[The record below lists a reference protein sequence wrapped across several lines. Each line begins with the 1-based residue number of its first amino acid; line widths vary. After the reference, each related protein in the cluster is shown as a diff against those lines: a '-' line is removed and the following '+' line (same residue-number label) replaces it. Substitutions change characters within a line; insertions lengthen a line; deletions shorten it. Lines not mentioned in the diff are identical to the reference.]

1 MSMSAIGNYIHRSL
15 KGYIGE
21 NPKPPYLYQAASAY
35 NLKQKQIQAQID
47 NMKIDAELENAAKEL
62 ETILNNFLSQKDFK
76 DEYNNWLEEFNDD
89 FFTTEFPQYIT
100 KQFLKVA
107 GRSIDGHQIST
118 KIGEINMNTKSTS
131 VLTKSISNKLE
142 LIERNINLATKKGRI
157 GKNDVAELSKEYNDL
172 KKIFDQIPKNVKS
185 LNKNNNANFFTQLNT
200 LIDKVEFSN
209 EFAYA
214 RGQALESFVPFI
226 VNHINNTVLNK
237 IAFTTSK
244 KLGGKDSKSLPGVA
258 TENFAEGINLVD
270 IMSEQGQRKVTKY
283 PNFVSSIQIPTEDK
297 IDFYLTFKGDDI
309 GFSAKNYAVSGKNFR
324 GITLV
329 KGQSL
334 LTLLQNE
341 NEENFINHYL
351 TLIQPLDTSN
361 ASDELNTNIDTWR
374 NNYNQLVYQ
383 LLLIKALTGYNV
395 LKYDINKSSDNIFTT
410 DAAQFLIINDSA
422 ANSYKGNNIK
432 VISMQ
437 MLINKIFNNINSVS
451 LSMGSGK
458 SYNQLSFANF
468 TLQPKP
474 YQQDQQTVE
483 ERITDILMR
492 VHAQKVHM
500 TLKADFVKYQIF
512 DYKT

>member
-21 NPKPPYLYQAASAY
+21 NTKPPYLYQAESAY
-35 NLKQKQIQAQID
+35 NLKQGRIQTQID
-47 NMKIDAELENAAKEL
+47 NMKINTELENAAKEL

-100 KQFLKVA
+100 EQFLKVA
-107 GRSIDGHQIST
+107 GRSIDGHRVST
-118 KIGEINMNTKSTS
+118 KIGEINMNTKRPS
-131 VLTKSISNKLE
+131 VLKKQISNKLG
-142 LIERNINLATKKGRI
+142 LIERNINLARKKGRI
-157 GKNDVAELSKEYNDL
+157 GKNDVAELSKEYSDL

-185 LNKNNNANFFTQLNT
+185 LNKNKNANFFTQLNT
-200 LIDKVEFSN
+200 LINKVEFSN

-351 TLIQPLDTSN
+351 TLIQPLDTSG
-361 ASDELNTNIDTWR
+361 ELNTDIDKWR
-374 NNYNQLVYQ
+374 SKYNQLVYQ

-422 ANSYKGNNIK
+422 ANSYRGNNIK

-437 MLINKIFNNINSVS
+437 TLINKIFNNINSVS

-468 TLQPKP
+468 TLQPEP
-474 YQQDQQTVE
+474 YQQDQKTVE
-483 ERITDILMR
+483 QRITDILMK
-492 VHAQKVHM
+492 VHAQKIHM
-500 TLKADFVKYQIF
+500 TLKADFVKQQIF

>member
-1 MSMSAIGNYIHRSL
+1 MNMSAIGNYIHRSL

-21 NPKPPYLYQAASAY
+21 NTKPPYLWQAKSAY
-35 NLKQKQIQAQID
+35 NLKQRQIQAQID
-47 NMKIDAELENAAKEL
+47 NMKIDTELENAANKL
-62 ETILNNFLSQKDFK
+62 ETVLNDFLSQKDFK

-107 GRSIDGHQIST
+107 GRSIDGHQVST
-118 KIGEINMNTKSTS
+118 KIGEISMNTKSTS
-131 VLTKSISNKLE
+131 VLTKSISNKLD
-142 LIERNINLATKKGRI
+142 LIGRNINLATKKGRI
-157 GKNDVAELSKEYNDL
+157 GKNDVAELNKEYNDL
-172 KKIFDQIPKNVKS
+172 KKIFDEISKNVKS
-185 LNKNNNANFFTQLNT
+185 LNKNKNANFFTQLNT
-200 LIDKVEFSN
+200 LINKVEFSN

-226 VNHINNTVLNK
+226 VNHINNAVLNK

-244 KLGGKDSKSLPGVA
+244 KLGGKDSKSLPGVE

-361 ASDELNTNIDTWR
+361 ASDELSTNIDTWR
-374 NNYNQLVYQ
+374 SNYNQLVYQ

-512 DYKT
+512 GYKT

>member
-1 MSMSAIGNYIHRSL
+1 MSMSAIGDYIHRSL

-21 NPKPPYLYQAASAY
+21 NTKPPYLWQAKSAY
-35 NLKQKQIQAQID
+35 DFKQKQIQAQID
-47 NMKIDAELENAAKEL
+47 NMKIDTELENAANKL
-62 ETILNNFLSQKDFK
+62 ETVLNDFLSQKDFK

-100 KQFLKVA
+100 EQFLKVA
-107 GRSIDGHQIST
+107 GRSINGSQVST
-118 KIGEINMNTKSTS
+118 KIKEINMNTKNP
-131 VLTKSISNKLE
+131 SILKEQVSKKLE
-142 LIERNINLATKKGRI
+142 LIKRNIDLAIKKGQI
-157 GKNDVAELSKEYNDL
+157 GKNNVTELSKEYNDL
-172 KKIFDQIPKNVKS
+172 KKIFDEISKNVKS

-200 LIDKVEFSN
+200 LINKVEFSN

-226 VNHINNTVLNK
+226 VNHINNAVLNK

-374 NNYNQLVYQ
+374 SNYNQLVYQ

-437 MLINKIFNNINSVS
+437 TLIHKILNNLNSVS

-458 SYNQLSFANF
+458 SYDQFSFANF
-468 TLQPKP
+468 TLQPNP

>member
-15 KGYIGE
+15 RGYIGE
-21 NPKPPYLYQAASAY
+21 NTKPPYLYQAESAY
-35 NLKQKQIQAQID
+35 NLKQGRIQTQID
-47 NMKIDAELENAAKEL
+47 NMKINAELENAAKEL

-100 KQFLKVA
+100 EQFLKVA
-107 GRSIDGHQIST
+107 GRSIDGHQVST
-118 KIGEINMNTKSTS
+118 KIKEINMNTKNPYILKKQ
-131 VLTKSISNKLE
+131 VSNKLG
-142 LIERNINLATKKGRI
+142 LIERNINLATKKGQI

-172 KKIFDQIPKNVKS
+172 KKIFDEISKNVKS
-185 LNKNNNANFFTQLNT
+185 LNKNKNANFFTQLNT
-200 LIDKVEFSN
+200 LINKVEFSN

-226 VNHINNTVLNK
+226 VNHINNAVLNK

-270 IMSEQGQRKVTKY
+270 IMSEQGQRKITKY

-374 NNYNQLVYQ
+374 SNYNQLVYQ

>member
-21 NPKPPYLYQAASAY
+21 NTKPPYLWQAKSAY

-47 NMKIDAELENAAKEL
+47 NMKIDTELENAANKL
-62 ETILNNFLSQKDFK
+62 ETVLNDFLSQKDFK

-100 KQFLKVA
+100 KQFLKVT
-107 GRSIDGHQIST
+107 GRSIDGHQVST
-118 KIGEINMNTKSTS
+118 KIGEISMNTKSTS
-131 VLTKSISNKLE
+131 VLTKSISNKLK
-142 LIERNINLATKKGRI
+142 LIKRNIDLATKKGQI
-157 GKNDVAELSKEYNDL
+157 GKNDVTELSKEYDDL
-172 KKIFDQIPKNVKS
+172 KDIFDEISKNVKS

-200 LIDKVEFSN
+200 LINKVEFSN

-226 VNHINNTVLNK
+226 VNHINNAVLNK

-258 TENFAEGINLVD
+258 TENFAKDINLVD
-270 IMSEQGQRKVTKY
+270 IMSEQGQRKITKY

-374 NNYNQLVYQ
+374 SNYNQLVYQ

>member
-1 MSMSAIGNYIHRSL
+1 MSAIGDYIHRSL

-21 NPKPPYLYQAASAY
+21 NTKPPYLYQAESAY
-35 NLKQKQIQAQID
+35 KLKQDRIQTQIE

-62 ETILNNFLSQKDFK
+62 ETILNDFLSQKILK

-100 KQFLKVA
+100 EQFLKVA
-107 GRSIDGHQIST
+107 GRSINGSQVST
-118 KIGEINMNTKSTS
+118 KIKEINMNTKNP
-131 VLTKSISNKLE
+131 SILKEQVSKKLE
-142 LIERNINLATKKGRI
+142 LIKRNIDLAIKKGQI
-157 GKNDVAELSKEYNDL
+157 GKNNVTELSKQYEDL
-172 KKIFDQIPKNVKS
+172 KDMFDEISKNVKT
-185 LNKNNNANFFTQLNT
+185 LNKNKNANFFTQLNT
-200 LIDKVEFSN
+200 LINKVEFSN

-226 VNHINNTVLNK
+226 VNHINKTVLNK
-237 IAFTTSK
+237 IAFTTSE
-244 KLGGKDSKSLPGVA
+244 KLGGKESKSLPGVA
-258 TENFAEGINLVD
+258 TENFAKDINLVD
-270 IMSEQGQRKVTKY
+270 IMSEQGQRKITKY

-374 NNYNQLVYQ
+374 SNYNQLVYQ

-395 LKYDINKSSDNIFTT
+395 LKYDINKSSDNIFIT

>member
-1 MSMSAIGNYIHRSL
+1 MSAIGDYIHRSL
-15 KGYIGE
+15 KGYTGE
-21 NPKPPYLYQAASAY
+21 NTKPPYLYQAQSAY
-35 NLKQKQIQAQID
+35 KLKQDRIQIQIE
-47 NMKIDAELENAAKEL
+47 NMKINAELENAAKEL
-62 ETILNNFLSQKDFK
+62 EKILNDFLSQKILK

-100 KQFLKVA
+100 EQFLKVA
-107 GRSIDGHQIST
+107 SRSINGHQAST

-131 VLTKSISNKLE
+131 ILTKSISNKLD
-142 LIERNINLATKKGRI
+142 LIKRNIDLATKKGRI
-157 GKNDVAELSKEYNDL
+157 GKNDVTELSKEYNDL
-172 KKIFDQIPKNVKS
+172 KKMFDQISENVKS

-200 LIDKVEFSN
+200 LINKVEFSN

-297 IDFYLTFKGDDI
+297 IDFYLTFKGDNT

-374 NNYNQLVYQ
+374 SNYNQLVYQ

-422 ANSYKGNNIK
+422 ANNYKGNNIK

-437 MLINKIFNNINSVS
+437 TLINKILNNLNSVS

-458 SYNQLSFANF
+458 SYDQFSFANF

-474 YQQDQQTVE
+474 YQQDQQTAE
-483 ERITDILMR
+483 QRITDILMK